1 MQPATHPES
10 PDMRSARSLRII
22 IADDER
28 DTVATLG
35 AILADE
41 GHIVVET
48 FSAAQALRAI
58 REQPADVLIVDI
70 SMPGASGYDV
80 AREVRRIYGHLAPLL
95 ISISGKWTGQTDRML
110 SKLAGFHYFLE
121 KPCEPKVLI
130 SLLAPLKRQAPKP
143 SVSLVDDTLTP
154 AAPESRAPGDD

>member
-1 MQPATHPES
+1 MESAINRES
-10 PDMRSARSLRII
+10 PDSRASRSLRII

-28 DTVATLG
+28 DTVATLA

-41 GHIVVET
+41 GHVVVET
-48 FSAAQALRAI
+48 FSAAQALRKI

-80 AREVRRIYGHLAPLL
+80 AREVRRIYGDLAPLL
-95 ISISGKWTGQTDRML
+95 ISISGQWTGQTDRML
-110 SKLAGFHYFLE
+110 SRLAGFHYFLE

-130 SLLAPLKRQAPKP
+130 GLLAPLKRQAPRP
-143 SVSLVDDTLTP
+143 SVSLVDDTLAP
-154 AAPESRAPGDD
+154 AEPEKRAPGDD